1 MAKVEVAFSFDTTDS
16 MSTCIDQVRKS
27 VDKLCEDLFR
37 DIPGLRIGLIA
48 HGDYFDGDAAMSV
61 LPLTDDPQRI
71 KDFIV
76 NNKSTSGGDA
86 PECYEW
92 ALYEARQLG
101 WSPDAN
107 KMLVMIGDDVPHE
120 PNYPH
125 PRNVRRLD
133 WKEELGFLKVIGVR
147 VYPLQCMTHH
157 HVFWK
162 EISEMCSTPLLR
174 LSEFSKAAEILM
186 GFAYAAAGEEVFSHK
201 EQEVPSEV
209 REELKVESRVFQGG
223 S

>member
-1 MAKVEVAFSFDTTDS
+1 MAKVEVVFSFDTTGS
-16 MSTCIDQVRKS
+16 MASCIDQVRHS

-48 HGDYFDGDAAMSV
+48 HGDYCDGDAAMSV

-76 NNKSTSGGDA
+76 NNRSTSGGDA

-92 ALYEARQLG
+92 ALHEARQLG

-107 KMLVMIGDDVPHE
+107 KMLVMIGDDVPHGSE
-120 PNYPH
+120 YPQ
-125 PRNVRRLD
+125 NVRRLD
-133 WKEELGFLKVIGVR
+133 WKEELGALKAIGVR
-147 VYPLQCMTHH
+147 VYPLQCMTWH

-162 EISEMCSTPLLR
+162 EISETCGTPWLK
-174 LSEFSKAAEILM
+174 LSEFSRAAETLM
-186 GFAYAAAGEEVFSHK
+186 GFAYAAAGEEVYSRK
-201 EQEVPSEV
+201 EQDVPSEV
-209 REELKVESRVFQGG
+209 RQELKAEARVYMGES
-223 S
+223 